1 MRARL
6 IVLAALGLAACS
18 PKVPDSGA
26 GVGFGDYNSY
36 VRGATPSAAPAPV
49 AAPPATF
56 SPDAAAAAIDQAAGV
71 GTAPT
76 GSAPTGTVGAPLS
89 AVTPATGIGTSPSD
103 AELFDPNRPRGDAPA
118 TIKTESGEVAYATQ
132 GLSDEQSFAAVTQRE
147 SIASD
152 AERIAANRARYV
164 VIPPEAIPQRPD
176 NTGPDIVKYALAT
189 TNPVGAKLY
198 DRPAFYLVN
207 LKTACTKFTSPDFAQ
222 QAFLAAGG
230 PVRDPKGLDPDGDGF
245 ACDWDPTPF
254 RNALKQ

>member
-6 IVLAALGLAACS
+6 IVAAALGLAACA
-18 PKVPDSGA
+18 PRVPDSGA

-36 VRGATPSAAPAPV
+36 VRGATPLAAT
-49 AAPPATF
+49 PPATPPATSF

-71 GTAPT
+71 GIAPT
-76 GSAPTGTVGAPLS
+76 GTTPTGTVGAPLS
-89 AVTPATGIGTSPSD
+89 AVNPATGIATTPSD
-103 AELFDPNRPRGDAPA
+103 AELFDPNRPRGDAPS
-118 TIKTESGEVAYATQ
+118 TIAPQSGEVAYATQ

-147 SIASD
+147 TIASD
-152 AERIAANRARYV
+152 AERIAQNRARYV
-164 VIPPEAIPQRPD
+164 VIPPGAIPQRPD

-207 LKTACTKFTSPDFAQ
+207 LKTACSKFTSPDFAQ

-230 PVRDPKGLDPDGDGF
+230 PLRDPKGLDPDGDGF

-254 RNALKQ
+254 RNALKP